1 MLPVVDIL
9 LTRRQDPSFR
19 MDKPAADVTI
29 ALTVALTMRVSLRPG
44 SLMMTT

>member
-1 MLPVVDIL
+1 MRIIL
-9 LTRRQDPSFR
+9 LTRRQDPVFR
-19 MDKPAADVTI
+19 MDNIAPAVTI